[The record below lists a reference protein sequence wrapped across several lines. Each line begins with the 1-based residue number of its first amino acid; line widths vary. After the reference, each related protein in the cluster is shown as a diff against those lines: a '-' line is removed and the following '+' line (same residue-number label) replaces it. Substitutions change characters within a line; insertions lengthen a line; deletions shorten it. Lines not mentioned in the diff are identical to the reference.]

1 VLQGRSLRDVAH
13 QQGTSAATVHR
24 LLHRSLRLLR
34 SRLTGPSDVP
44 AC

>member
-1 VLQGRSLRDVAH
+1 VLQGRSLRDVAQ

-24 LLHRSLRLLR
+24 LLHRGLRLLR
-34 SRLTGPSDVP
+34 SRLTDPSDVP